1 MSKDYDEW
9 SDFIDESAQTRRD
22 TQHTATQQLSGRRVP
37 PNGSTRLVGY
47 H

>member
-9 SDFIDESAQTRRD
+9 SDFIDESAQIQRD
-22 TQHTATQQLSGRRVP
+22 TQHTATQQLTGRRVP